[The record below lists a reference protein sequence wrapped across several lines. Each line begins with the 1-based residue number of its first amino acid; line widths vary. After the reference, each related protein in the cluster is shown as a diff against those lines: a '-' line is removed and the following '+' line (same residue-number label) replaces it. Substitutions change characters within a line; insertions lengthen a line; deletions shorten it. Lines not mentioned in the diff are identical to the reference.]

1 MSSGTDDLFSWA
13 DHLPEEE
20 TVRPVPSRAVV
31 HYQRLR
37 QAALAF
43 LAARE
48 PDALAVNVPPRFRN
62 YKVAAAAFW
71 RRQTGRNRLVEETAV
86 VQVFDRHDRC
96 FAECADR
103 QKLVDAIHSLREERE
118 KLEAEIRETEP
129 HLADTDCLF
138 AEYRT
143 WRYRESENPAYRKLC
158 RKLDALLRTLYRGS
172 RLERVRRAECADRLY
187 LAVPAH
193 VMDPDELGE
202 EWGLIYVYPDG
213 RTELIREAEKLP
225 CSAEARAH
233 LALNIASAAKANV
246 LFSNGVSGSRRY
258 YRCTRLP
265 KRRRK

>member
-1 MSSGTDDLFSWA
+1 MSGMDDLFSWA
-13 DHLPEEE
+13 DEQQQAEE
-20 TVRPVPSRAVV
+20 VRPAVKHAVV
-31 HYQRLR
+31 HYPRLR

-43 LAARE
+43 LAAQE

-71 RRQTGRNRLVEETAV
+71 RRTSGRNRPVTEPAV
-86 VQVFDRHDRC
+86 VQVCDRHDRC

-103 QKLVDAIHSLREERE
+103 QKLVDAIHALRVDRER
-118 KLEAEIRETEP
+118 LEAEIRETEP
-129 HLADTDCLF
+129 HLADSDTLF

-143 WRYRESENPAYRKLC
+143 WRYRESVNPAYRKLC

-193 VMDPDELGE
+193 VMDPDELGD

-213 RTELIREAEKLP
+213 RTELVREAEKLP
-225 CSAEARAH
+225 CAEEARMH
-233 LALNIASAAKANV
+233 LALNIAAAAKKNV
-246 LFSNGVSGSRRY
+246 LFSNGVCGSHRR

>member
-1 MSSGTDDLFSWA
+1 MNGTDDLFSWA
-13 DHLPEEE
+13 ENQPQAGE
-20 TVRPVPSRAVV
+20 VSCPVPRAVV

-43 LAARE
+43 LAAQE

-71 RRQTGRNRLVEETAV
+71 RRQSGRNRVVEETAV

-103 QKLVDAIHSLREERE
+103 QKLVDAIHALRDERAR
-118 KLEAEIRETEP
+118 LEAEIRETEP
-129 HLADTDCLF
+129 HLADSECLF

-158 RKLDALLRTLYRGS
+158 RKLDALLRTLYHGS
-172 RLERVRRAECADRLY
+172 RLEKVRRSECADRLY

-225 CSAEARAH
+225 CAAEARMH
-233 LALNIASAAKANV
+233 LALNIASAAKGNV
-246 LFSNGVSGSRRY
+246 LFSNGVSGSRRH

>member
-1 MSSGTDDLFSWA
+1 MGGTDDLFSWA
-13 DHLPEEE
+13 EHQPMPEE
-20 TVRPVPSRAVV
+20 VRPAVQTTAV
-31 HYQRLR
+31 HFQRLR

-71 RRQTGRNRLVEETAV
+71 RRPSGRNRPVTETAV

-103 QKLVDAIHSLREERE
+103 QKLVDAIHALRDERE
-118 KLEAEIRETEP
+118 KLESEIRETEP
-129 HLADTDCLF
+129 HLADSDCLF

-158 RKLDALLRTLYRGS
+158 RKLDGLLRTLYRGS
-172 RLERVRRAECADRLY
+172 RLEKVRRSECADKLY

-225 CSAEARAH
+225 CSDEARTH
-233 LALNIASAAKANV
+233 LALNIASAARQNV
-246 LFSNGVSGSRRY
+246 LFSNGIAGSSRRY
-258 YRCTRLP
+258 RCVRLP